1 MKKCCCFCG
10 KEIMDSQEYTLTVRK
25 ASEDDADSRL
35 QILFCHESCL
45 EHSLFKETLLYL
57 KFLDQNIADYYTCYS
72 YARYFVTNSCDYGNL
87 WNKERKSYWKGE
99 AAKYTSAAGE
109 LSRSGTYKITVDNLR
124 RMSQGLAPIGT
135 DGLSVQLHHLNGI
148 ANDFYNYIEI
158 LATEHRKNYSI
169 LHSYLY

>member
-1 MKKCCCFCG
+1 
-10 KEIMDSQEYTLTVRK
+10 
-25 ASEDDADSRL
+25 
-35 QILFCHESCL
+35 
-45 EHSLFKETLLYL
+45 
-57 KFLDQNIADYYTCYS
+57 
-72 YARYFVTNSCDYGNL
+72 VTNSCDYGNL
-87 WNKERKSYWKGE
+87 WNKERKSYWKGG

-135 DGLSVQLHHLNGI
+135 DGLSVQLHHPNGI